1 MKLDDIKQQ
10 PKSAPVAKD
19 NMTEQEL
26 RIFLNDNKSQILKY
40 VQEVDKEHDALR
52 IRFERDGFEKS
63 LLAAQA
69 NIDQIIKYS
78 EEALTAIKAEIA
90 TVDAGAKT
98 ALNYIGAKVIE
109 VQTSNDGLKEV
120 MKNETSRLTSH
131 SREIVISL
139 SEDARIGIEKT
150 VTSLDGKLKE
160 VVKTHQQIANTV
172 SQMYGYLGLRT
183 LGLWAWRW
191 AMFMMLMKLCQYAMG
206 IDGFFSWFKVW
217 TGIAIF

>member
-160 VVKTHQQIANTV
+160 VIKTHQQIANTV